1 MQDLQD
7 KRYLFCGYAC
17 QRKPLFILNIL
28 AILDILLRFLHCR
41 QELFQY
47 HRCVTARRQRK
58 CEAYGILPACG
69 ANA

>member
-7 KRYLFCGYAC
+7 KRYLFCGRGMC
-17 QRKPLFILNIL
+17 KHVPLFILNIL

-58 CEAYGILPACG
+58 CEA
-69 ANA
+69 